1 MTAKSESRSA
11 VIALRSQVWILRI
24 EENDGS
30 TSVLSRG
37 KMARIFRRSLTFGK
51 KMLSA
56 CYMSVR
62 RPIWINNPALPVAS
76 IGSFIETVPDFRK
89 MTGRVSNGP
98 TSHAV
103 LQEVPGADLEYILTD
118 FLKERLLRR
127 MLLGSLE
134 GMLPGKVLKCFT
146 PSSSLISR
154 FLSHSDRI
162 LASVQLGIFFH
173 SKYIYL
179 WPIFVK
185 SWKQVWI
192 RAWVLLWF
200 RET

>member
-1 MTAKSESRSA
+1 MTAESESRSA
-11 VIALRSQVWILRI
+11 VIASRSQVWILRI
-24 EENDGS
+24 EENDLS

-37 KMARIFRRSLTFGK
+37 KMARIFSRPLTFGK

-62 RPIWINNPALPVAS
+62 RPRWINNPALPVAS

-89 MTGRVSNGP
+89 RTGRVSDGP
-98 TSHAV
+98 TSHAILEQV
-103 LQEVPGADLEYILTD
+103 QGADLKYILTD

-127 MLLGSLE
+127 MLLGESGRDVPWESFEIFYSLK
-134 GMLPGKVLKCFT
+134 LPHFWVSESFRQDIGKCST
-146 PSSSLISR
+146 WN
-154 FLSHSDRI
+154 
-162 LASVQLGIFFH
+162 FFH

-185 SWKQVWI
+185 SLKQVWI

-200 RET
+200 LET

>member
-1 MTAKSESRSA
+1 MHKWPAMTAKSEGRSA

-24 EENDGS
+24 EETDLS

-51 KMLSA
+51 KMLFA

-62 RPIWINNPALPVAS
+62 RPRWINNPALPVAS

-89 MTGRVSNGP
+89 MTGRVSDGL
-98 TSHAV
+98 TSHAI
-103 LQEVPGADLEYILTD
+103 LEQVPGADLEYILTD
-118 FLKERLLRR
+118 FLKEGLLRR
-127 MLLGSLE
+127 MLRLE
-134 GMLPGKVLKCFT
+134 GMLSGKFLKSFT
-146 PSSSLISR
+146 PSSSLIPG

-179 WPIFVK
+179 
-185 SWKQVWI
+185 
-192 RAWVLLWF
+192 
-200 RET
+200 

>member
-1 MTAKSESRSA
+1 MKT
-11 VIALRSQVWILRI
+11 QFF
-24 EENDGS
+24 ENDY
-30 TSVLSRG
+30 VRV
-37 KMARIFRRSLTFGK
+37 MNTFGK

-62 RPIWINNPALPVAS
+62 RPRWINNPALPVAS
-76 IGSFIETVPDFRK
+76 IETVPDFRK
-89 MTGRVSNGP
+89 TTKRVSDGP
-98 TSHAV
+98 NSHTI
-103 LQEVPGADLEYILTD
+103 LEQVPGADLEYILTD

-146 PSSSLISR
+146 PSSSLISG

-179 WPIFVK
+179 
-185 SWKQVWI
+185 
-192 RAWVLLWF
+192 
-200 RET
+200 